1 MCAASCR
8 VTRVQRMLGM
18 GVQLTTAESVLFELM
33 ETAEHPNFKQVSK
46 LAVAHAR
53 AGPWNLSSL

>member
-1 MCAASCR
+1 
-8 VTRVQRMLGM
+8 MLGM

-33 ETAEHPNFKQVSK
+33 ESAEHPNFKQVSK
-46 LAVAHAR
+46 LAVSHAR